1 MILGATIKLRD
12 QFTPVMK
19 QAKRGTEEMSKSMKL
34 AGLQANRMK
43 KDFEYA
49 YKAAQPRNMFDSAK
63 RAGAAMTAMGMAG
76 AAALGAAA
84 KTAISFESA
93 FTGVRK
99 TVDATEEE
107 FAAMKKQIRA
117 MTREIPA
124 THEEIAGVAEAAGQL
139 GIQKEAIMGFTRTM
153 IDLGV
158 ATNMT
163 SDEAATSLARFANIT
178 QMSEKD
184 YDRLGS
190 TIVGL
195 GNNLAT
201 TESEIVAM
209 GLRLAGAGNQVG
221 MTEAQIM
228 SFSGALS
235 SVGIAAE
242 AGGTAFSKVMIDMAS
257 EVATNGK
264 NLQNFA
270 KVSGMSVA
278 EFKKSF
284 QEDAAGAIVSFIEGL
299 GRMSDAGD
307 NVFGILDEMGMSE
320 IRVRDSLLRA
330 SGAGDLFRKSMET
343 GTKAWEENV
352 ALTNEAAQRYKTTE
366 SQLKML
372 KNTARDAGITIGDVL
387 LPHVV
392 KVSQSIKGL
401 LERIDKMSPKT
412 KKMIAMTLIAGTA
425 FMLLGGPLLLL
436 IGMLPSIAAGFAIV
450 KTAMS
455 ALLLVGI
462 NPITLGI
469 LAAIAVGILLY
480 KNWDKVKKKAK
491 ELKDKMLDLKTGIID
506 VKDNAIQSLRDAIDK
521 SKDKFKDWEG
531 VIKGTATV
539 LTVIFGPALIRTGVQ
554 AMITGTQVLA
564 GLGMSFLRTG
574 AMVLWLNGVLVA
586 DLIRT
591 FIRTGVEAV
600 KTAAIMTGQFV
611 VSMAKTGLE
620 AIKTAAII
628 TGQLVVSM
636 VRYALSGWR
645 AVGSITA
652 LVVAWGIQ
660 KGAMLASAAVT
671 GIMTAAQWALNA
683 ALWANPL
690 TWVVLGILALVAAGI
705 LLYKNWDTV
714 KEKAIATWG
723 FIKTTIGGFI
733 DNTVIKF
740 NEFKAKILKI
750 WDDIKTFLKNPIKG
764 AVNLVENV
772 VKNNGKKPK
781 GHAAGLSYVPYDNYP
796 ALLHKGEAVLPR
808 RDADHYRTG
817 DGGVTIAKL
826 ADTIVVREDA
836 DIDKIANAL
845 AAKLRQ
851 SAANRGRVAI
861 A

>member
-12 QFTPVMK
+12 QFTTTMK
-19 QAKRGTEEMSKSMKL
+19 KARKSTEDMSKSMKL

-63 RAGAAMTAMGMAG
+63 RAGAAMT
-76 AAALGAAA
+76 
-84 KTAISFESA
+84 T
-93 FTGVRK
+93 
-99 TVDATEEE
+99 
-107 FAAMKKQIRA
+107 
-117 MTREIPA
+117 
-124 THEEIAGVAEAAGQL
+124 AGVAVAAGL
-139 GIQKEAIMGFTRTM
+139 GIAVKKGMEFDAAMSQVAAISGATGQEFEDMKKAARNAGAITSKTAKESADALMYMSLAGWDSKTSMDALLPVLRLSEAGAM
-153 IDLGV
+153 ELGR
-158 ATNMT
+158 T
-163 SDEAATSLARFANIT
+163 SDLVTDSMATLGLQSKDLSMYLDQVAQTSRKSNTNIDMLMEAMLTAGGTFESLTVPIHEANAMLGILANRGVKGAQAGTAVNAVMVNLTTRFGKAGKALDALNINAFDNQGKFKGMAN
-178 QMSEKD
+178 
-184 YDRLGS
+184 
-190 TIVGL
+190 V
-195 GNNLAT
+195 
-201 TESEIVAM
+201 
-209 GLRLAGAGNQVG
+209 LREVNDKTKG
-221 MTEAQIM
+221 MTEEQRNMYLAMI
-228 SFSGALS
+228 
-235 SVGIAAE
+235 
-242 AGGTAFSKVMIDMAS
+242 GGK
-257 EVATNGK
+257 EHLK
-264 NLQNFA
+264 NLQKMLAGVDDEYDQLVNDI
-270 KVSGMSVA
+270 KNSEGVLDLMSKQMLDNLQGDITILKSG
-278 EFKKSF
+278 
-284 QEDAAGAIVSFIEGL
+284 
-299 GRMSDAGD
+299 
-307 NVFGILDEMGMSE
+307 LDEMAIGIS
-320 IRVRDSLLRA
+320 DSLEG
-330 SGAGDLFRKSMET
+330 SVRKVMKHFQGLVDKFNT
-343 GTKAWEENV
+343 LDGNKKKIIA
-352 ALTNEAAQRYKTTE
+352 TT
-366 SQLKML
+366 L
-372 KNTARDAGITIGDVL
+372 A
-387 LPHVV
+387 
-392 KVSQSIKGL
+392 VSAGL
-401 LERIDKMSPKT
+401 L
-412 KKMIAMTLIAGTA
+412 
-425 FMLLGGPLLLL
+425 LLGGPLLLL
-436 IGMLPSIAAGFAIV
+436 VGMLPSIAAGFAIV

-469 LAAIAVGILLY
+469 LAAVAVGVLLY
-480 KNWDKVKKKAK
+480 KNWDKIKKKAK
-491 ELKDKMLDLKTGIID
+491 ELKDKILDLKGGILYL
-506 VKDNAIQSLRDAIDK
+506 KDNAVQNLKDAIDK
-521 SKDKFKDWEG
+521 VKDKFNEWEG
-531 VIKGTATV
+531 IIKGTATV

-554 AMITGTQVLA
+554 ATITGAKVLG
-564 GLGMSFLRTG
+564 GLGMSFLRT
-574 AMVLWLNGVLVA
+574 AVMVLWLNGVMVA

-591 FIRTGVEAV
+591 FIKTGVEAV

-628 TGQLVVSM
+628 TGQLIVSM
-636 VRYALSGWR
+636 AKYALSGWR

-652 LVVAWGIQ
+652 LIVAWGIQ

-733 DNTVIKF
+733 DNIVIKF

-851 SAANRGRVAI
+851 SASNRGRVVTA
-861 A
+861 